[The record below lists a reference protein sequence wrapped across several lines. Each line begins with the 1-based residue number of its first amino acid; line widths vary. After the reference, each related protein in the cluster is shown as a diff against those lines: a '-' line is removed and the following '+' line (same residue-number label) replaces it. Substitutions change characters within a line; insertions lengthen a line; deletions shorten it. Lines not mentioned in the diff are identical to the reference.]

1 MLNERE
7 DENLLAKALYYQ
19 PDQEEEDQEADFSK
33 PPTSADEYL
42 RRVHQEAKKLQDVV
56 VAEIDPKKLTQG
68 QKYNYETR
76 KKIQTSSGLLPSKEW
91 QDTQIANFSQL
102 RISIRLPS
110 QTEKFQKKK
119 TEKEWAIFCFGS
131 LYWNKLVCMD
141 EDRGG
146 ELVKENIQ
154 GTQPLLSVLA
164 SFRQTHVVDLLELM
178 VSWTE
183 ELNILGSE
191 QGSWFFSLLTLLEKP
206 LHPDVISSL
215 RSLALFCSQ
224 KREKEVEFIPDLN
237 LFICLVAKYFGQ
249 ADLSD

>member
-68 QKYNYETR
+68 QKYNYEN
-76 KKIQTSSGLLPSKEW
+76 PV

-191 QGSWFFSLLTLLEKP
+191 QGSWFFSLLTLTRKTP
-206 LHPDVISSL
+206 SPG
-215 RSLALFCSQ
+215 R
-224 KREKEVEFIPDLN
+224 
-237 LFICLVAKYFGQ
+237 Y
-249 ADLSD
+249 